1 MRVMSDI
8 TDPLARK
15 HTMTEKKSRPEVID
29 VKAVLAA
36 DDAFIRA
43 VVRAALQE
51 VLEAEMTEAVGAGK
65 GERTPSRL
73 GYRSGYYDRTLI
85 TRVGKLE
92 LRVPQDR
99 DGRFSTELFE
109 RYQRSER
116 ALVAALAEMYVQGV
130 STRKVKAI
138 TEELCGHSFSA
149 SSISTINKK
158 LDESLAQFA
167 SRRLGEAF
175 PYMILDARYEKVREA
190 GVIASQAV
198 LVAIGVD
205 WDGRRQV
212 LGVELA
218 NRESRSSWRDFLLSL
233 RERGLHGVEFVV
245 ADDHAGL
252 KASIREVLPEA
263 AYQRC
268 YVHFLRNAL
277 DYVPRKVDDDCLQE
291 LRWLYDRRDLAEARA
306 DLAGW
311 ISKWQAKYA
320 RLVAWVEDNID
331 ETLSFYRL
339 PRQHHKHLKSTN
351 MLERLNE
358 EIKRRTHVVRIFP
371 NAESC
376 LRLIRALCVET
387 HENWLEAHRYLN
399 MDYLR
404 ELKKE
409 ALRKAA

>member
-1 MRVMSDI
+1 MRVMFEV
-8 TDPLARK
+8 TDPDEGK
-15 HTMTEKKSRPEVID
+15 HTMTDCKGKADGME
-29 VKAVLAA
+29 VKALLAR
-36 DDAFIRA
+36 DEAFIRSI
-43 VVRAALQE
+43 VRAALQE
-51 VLEAEMTEAVGAGK
+51 MLEREMAEALGAAK
-65 GERTPSRL
+65 GERTSSRL
-73 GYRSGYYDRTLI
+73 GYRSGYYGRTLI

-99 DGRFSTELFE
+99 DGRFSTELFA

-138 TEELCGHSFSA
+138 TEELCGHGFSA
-149 SSISTINKK
+149 SSISAINKT

-167 SRRLGEAF
+167 SRRLDEPFA
-175 PYMILDARYEKVREA
+175 YLILDARYEKVREA
-190 GVIASQAV
+190 GVIAGQAV
-198 LVAIGVD
+198 LIAIGID
-205 WDGRRQV
+205 WDGRRQI

-218 NRESRSSWRDFLLSL
+218 NRESRSSWRDFLLGL
-233 RERGLHGVEFVV
+233 RDRGLAGVEFVV

-252 KASIREVLPEA
+252 KRAIREVLPEA

-291 LRWLYDRRDLAEARA
+291 LRWIYDRRDWAEARA
-306 DLAGW
+306 DLAAW
-311 ISKWQAKYA
+311 IGKWQGKYP
-320 RLVAWVEDNID
+320 RLVGWVEENVE

-376 LRLIRALCVET
+376 LRLVRALCVET

-409 ALRKAA
+409 ALRQAA

>member
-1 MRVMSDI
+1 
-8 TDPLARK
+8 
-15 HTMTEKKSRPEVID
+15 MTERKGKTEVID
-29 VKAVLAA
+29 VKALLAG
-36 DDAFIRA
+36 DDAFLRT

-51 VLEAEMTEAVGAGK
+51 VLEAEMTEAVGADK
-65 GERTPSRL
+65 GERTPARL
-73 GYRSGYYDRTLI
+73 GYRSGYYGRTLI
-85 TRVGKLE
+85 TRVSKLE
-92 LRVPQDR
+92 LRVPRDR

-149 SSISTINKK
+149 SAISTINKK

-167 SRRLGEAF
+167 SRRLSEAF
-175 PYMILDARYEKVREA
+175 PYLILDARYEKVREA
-190 GVIASQAV
+190 GVIAGLAM
-198 LVAIGVD
+198 LIAIGVD

-218 NRESRSSWRDFLLSL
+218 NRESRSSWRDFLLGL
-233 RERGLHGVEFVV
+233 RERGLAGVAFVV

-252 KASIREVLPEA
+252 KAAIREMLPEA
-263 AYQRC
+263 ARQRC

-306 DLAGW
+306 DLAAW
-311 ISKWQAKYA
+311 IGKWQSKYP
-320 RLVAWVEDNID
+320 RLVAWVEENIE
-331 ETLSFYRL
+331 ETLTFYRL

-351 MLERLNE
+351 IRL
-358 EIKRRTHVVRIFP
+358 
-371 NAESC
+371 
-376 LRLIRALCVET
+376 
-387 HENWLEAHRYLN
+387 
-399 MDYLR
+399 
-404 ELKKE
+404 
-409 ALRKAA
+409 

>member
-1 MRVMSDI
+1 M
-8 TDPLARK
+8 
-15 HTMTEKKSRPEVID
+15 HTMTEKKGKAEGID
-29 VKAVLAA
+29 VKALLAG
-36 DDAFIRA
+36 DDTFIRT
-43 VVRAALQE
+43 VVRTALQE
-51 VLEAEMTEAVGAGK
+51 VLEAEMTEAVGAAK
-65 GERTPSRL
+65 GERTANRV
-73 GYRSGYYDRTLI
+73 GYRSGYYGRTLI

-149 SSISTINKK
+149 SSISAINKK

-167 SRRLGEAF
+167 RRRLTEAF
-175 PYMILDARYEKVREA
+175 PYLILDARYEKVREA
-190 GVIASQAV
+190 GVIAGQAV

-218 NRESRSSWRDFLLSL
+218 NRESRSSWRDFLLDL
-233 RERGLHGVEFVV
+233 RERGLAGVEFVV

-252 KASIREVLPEA
+252 KAAIREVLPEA

-277 DYVPRKVDDDCLQE
+277 NYVPRRVDDDCLQE
-291 LRWLYDRRDLAEARA
+291 LRWLYDRRDLAEARI
-306 DLAGW
+306 DLAAW
-311 ISKWQAKYA
+311 IGKWQAKYA
-320 RLVAWVEDNID
+320 RLVAWVEDNIE
-331 ETLSFYRL
+331 ETLTFYRL

-376 LRLIRALCVET
+376 LRLVRALCVET
-387 HENWLEAHRYLN
+387 HENWLEAHRCLN